1 MKEAKLGEVGVLLTG
16 NFLLLFLSGSS
27 WPGLAAPENADVLAD
42 IILAGL
48 RLSMI
53 PRAKDGMS
61 VGTESSATYSSI
73 LIKKEEAYLIAP
85 LRFLLSKVDL
95 PSLIEF
101 AFLEF
106 EEVFA

>member
-1 MKEAKLGEVGVLLTG
+1 VKSVF
-16 NFLLLFLSGSS
+16 FLPVTFFCFFLSGSS
-27 WPGLAAPENADVLAD
+27 WPGLAAPEDAAPEDADVLANAFS
-42 IILAGL
+42 AGL

-53 PRAKDGMS
+53 PWAKDGAS

-101 AFLEF
+101 VFLEF
-106 EEVFA
+106 KEN